1 MVVTPR
7 TGKLQVKALLQG
19 LNKLFKL
26 NNNRMPEKINADL
39 IMKEELTKSKIN
51 LKNSEMKGNNKP
63 FIVSIEG
70 NIGSGKSTMLN
81 YFNKFTDVELIPEP
95 VKDWCDVNGHNLLGK
110 MYEDPKRWSFQFQ
123 SYVQLSR
130 LKLLKEPTDC
140 SVKIIERSLQN
151 NRFCFLENH
160 RKEETLVSAELNVLY
175 TWFSFLQTNMDI
187 NLDLIVYLKTSPEVA
202 YERLKKRGRKE
213 ESGVPMDFIKHL
225 HQCYEDWLLDEKFG
239 SPPAPVL
246 VLDADQGIEDMLKI
260 YEQYTDEIR
269 GLKPV
274 DKSQLYC
281 KELTAAV

>member
-1 MVVTPR
+1 
-7 TGKLQVKALLQG
+7 
-19 LNKLFKL
+19 
-26 NNNRMPEKINADL
+26 MPEKIN
-39 IMKEELTKSKIN
+39 INMKDEEIITSKLP
-51 LKNSEMKGNNKP
+51 LKTCEMKGNNRP

-95 VKDWCDVNGHNLLGK
+95 VTDWCDVNGHNLLGK

-130 LKLLKEPTDC
+130 LKLLKQPTDC

-175 TWFSFLQTNMDI
+175 SWFTFLQTNMDI
-187 NLDLIVYLKTSPEVA
+187 NLDLIVYLRTSPEVA
-202 YERLKKRGRKE
+202 YDRLKQRGRKE
-213 ESGVPMDFIKHL
+213 ESGVPMDFIQHL
-225 HQCYEDWLLDEKFG
+225 HQCYEDWLLAEKFG
-239 SPPAPVL
+239 APPAPVL

-260 YEQYTDEIR
+260 YDKYTNEIR

-274 DKSQLYC
+274 DKSELYC
-281 KELTAAV
+281 KEVPVPVL